1 MLAELGGLS
10 KSIIALLG
18 ILASFL
24 TSRIFIVDLLD
35 KLFHSRKH
43 HASQDEE
50 FLNLQESLGQAKI
63 SESNVKDLLN

>member
-35 KLFHSRKH
+35 KLFHSRKS
-43 HASQDEE
+43 HASE
-50 FLNLQESLGQAKI
+50 N
-63 SESNVKDLLN
+63 